1 MVKPVKNTA
10 PAKAAAKPEAAKG
23 GKKSPAKAPVKAPA
37 KKGPKK
43 VEAATKPEAEAEE
56 LEAGETEVEATGS
69 LGRHE
74 LAVAIRA
81 KVAETG
87 AALPEKLA
95 EAAVKGF
102 EQVVEEAV
110 SKGQEINLPGFGK
123 FAVTLKPARTGR
135 NPKTGEAVEI
145 ETRYAVKFKPG
156 KALKDA
162 ANSRPAS

>member
-1 MVKPVKNTA
+1 MATKPTKNSGKT
-10 PAKAAAKPEAAKG
+10 PAKAPAAVK
-23 GKKSPAKAPVKAPA
+23 KAPVKAPA
-37 KKGPKK
+37 KAPAKK
-43 VEAATKPEAEAEE
+43 KAAAPAAVE
-56 LEAGETEVEATGS
+56 EVEVQATGS

-74 LAVAIRA
+74 VAAAIRA

-110 SKGQEINLPGFGK
+110 AKGQEINLPGFGK
-123 FAVTLKPARTGR
+123 FAVTLRPARQGR
-135 NPKTGEAVEI
+135 NPRSGETVEI
-145 ETRYAVKFKPG
+145 PAGFKVGFKPG

-162 ANSRPAS
+162 ANSREAA

>member
-43 VEAATKPEAEAEE
+43 VEATKPEAEE